1 MELVA
6 TLALPKLLLL
16 LLLLLFIMSIM
27 LELRLEGLELLE
39 QLELLD
45 VLACSESVSWM
56 LKRESVLAI
65 SLVVVADRG
74 KNSSSFSFFRWE
86 S

>member
-1 MELVA
+1 
-6 TLALPKLLLL
+6 
-16 LLLLLFIMSIM
+16 MSIM